1 MNKRPIGI
9 LLSAIFAGSVALS
22 ACDEE
27 ENGAPEAQN
36 DNALE
41 RRDDGARPGDVARPG
56 DPTRT
61 EPGNQPDNTAHNKG
75 DADNAAKTPFDQS
88 EAPADIKVTADIRK
102 AILGTEGMSTNADNV
117 KVMTSGGAVAVRGV
131 VESQSEIDAIT
142 KIVTSTPG
150 VVSSDIQL
158 SVDPN

>member
-1 MNKRPIGI
+1 MNKRPIGMLLAAI
-9 LLSAIFAGSVALS
+9 LAGSVALS

-41 RRDDGARPGDVARPG
+41 RRDDGALPGDVARPG
-56 DPTRT
+56 APVRT
-61 EPGNQPDNTAHNKG
+61 EPVRQPDNTAQNKG
-75 DADNAAKTPFDQS
+75 DAHADAKTPFDQS

-117 KVMTSGGAVAVRGV
+117 KVMTADGAVAIRGV

-142 KIVTSTPG
+142 RIVASTPG